1 MADKTLDVTLI
12 IRNDTAEKWASEN
25 PVLSKGEIGVEIDT
39 RKFKIGDGVTAWVA
53 LRYASGGNVEVKTDD
68 PTASDIDYEVGTIW
82 LNTAKSKIYM
92 LFARGGNTA
101 VWVEIPTTNGKIAS
115 ATAADKLTT
124 PRTITL
130 EGAVVQTS
138 KNFDGSGNITFTL
151 VLANSGVAAG
161 TFTKITVNEKGI
173 VTGATTL
180 TADDIP
186 TLNLSKISDAGTAAN
201 KDVGTGAG
209 NVPLLD
215 ANGKLNTSVLPS
227 LALTETFTVAS
238 QTAMLALNAQ
248 QGDVAIRTDESK
260 TYILTANTP
269 SVLSAWVVMQTPD
282 CKVLSVNGKTGAI
295 TLTTSD
301 IAEGANL
308 YFTPERA
315 TSNFN
320 TNFAA
325 KSVTGLSDGDKVVLS
340 TDTITLNG
348 GNA

>member
-82 LNTAKSKIYM
+82 LNTPKSKIYM

-101 VWVEIPTTNGKIAS
+101 VWVEIPTVAGKVAS
-115 ATAADKLTT
+115 AGAADKLAT

-138 KNFDGSGNITFTL
+138 KNFDGSGNIIFTL

-161 TFTKITVNEKGI
+161 TFTKITVKGI
-173 VTGATTL
+173 VTGADTL

-201 KDVGTGAG
+201 KDVGTGPG

-215 ANGKLNTSVLPS
+215 SNGKLNTSVLPS
-227 LALTETFTVAS
+227 LALTETFTVSS

-248 QGDVAIRTDESK
+248 QGDVAIRTDENK

-301 IAEGANL
+301 VAEGVNL
-308 YFTPERA
+308 YFTTARA

-325 KSVTGLSDGDKVVLS
+325 KSVTGLSDGDKVVLT
-340 TDTITLNG
+340 TDTITLDG